1 MKEKIADKIRLFR
14 LAKNYSQQ
22 NMADELGIT
31 VAAYSNIER
40 GVTDITVT
48 RLFQIAEILEMSAL
62 RFLRDEGPYVITEDE
77 KLYNPM
83 DRPSGEIV
91 QVIRQLQQQLYDLQK
106 EVDALRPE
114 IKKPRRKKQA

>member
-1 MKEKIADKIRLFR
+1 MKEKIADRIRIFR
-14 LAKNYSQQ
+14 LSKNYSQQ

-48 RLFQIAEILEMSAL
+48 RLFQIAEILEISAL
-62 RFLRDEGPYVITEDE
+62 RFLRDEGPYIMTDDE
-77 KLYNPM
+77 KLYNPV

>member
-1 MKEKIADKIRLFR
+1 MKEKVAERIRIFR

-48 RLFQIAEILEMSAL
+48 RLYQIAEILEISAL
-62 RFLRDEGPYVITEDE
+62 RFLKEDGPYFMTAEEERHYTPATER
-77 KLYNPM
+77 L
-83 DRPSGEIV
+83 SGEII
-91 QVIRQLQQQLYDLQK
+91 QAIRQLQQQVYELQK
-106 EVDALRPE
+106 EVDSMRPE
-114 IKKPRRKKQA
+114 VRKPRRKK

>member
-14 LAKNYSQQ
+14 LSKNYSQQ

-77 KLYNPM
+77 KLYNPI
-83 DRPSGEIV
+83 DRSSGEIV

>member
-77 KLYNPM
+77 KLYTPM

>member
-1 MKEKIADKIRLFR
+1 MKEKVAEKIRIFR

-48 RLFQIAEILEMSAL
+48 RLYQIAEILEISAL
-62 RFLRDEGPYVITEDE
+62 RFLKEEGPYFMTAEEERHYIPAAERV
-77 KLYNPM
+77 
-83 DRPSGEIV
+83 SGEII
-91 QVIRQLQQQLYDLQK
+91 QAIRQLQQQVYELQK
-106 EVDALRPE
+106 EVDSMRPE
-114 IKKPRRKKQA
+114 VRKPRRKK